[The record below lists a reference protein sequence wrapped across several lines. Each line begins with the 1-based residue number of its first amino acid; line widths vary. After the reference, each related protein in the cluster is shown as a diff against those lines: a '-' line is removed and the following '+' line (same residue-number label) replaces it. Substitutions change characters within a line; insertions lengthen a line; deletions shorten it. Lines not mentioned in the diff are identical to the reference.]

1 MTGKDAA
8 YIAGTLF
15 VGFLAF
21 RVYKTASN
29 IAGAG
34 GKVLDAAV
42 PALKEIITKDLNPAS
57 TQNVVYK
64 AANVITGGDNSNS
77 SLGTRIYEWFNPDP
91 MSPAKIAPVQT
102 NTRPNSV
109 EELRRS
115 EIIAR
120 NESEVAPNV
129 VESRMVDARNTFRLD
144 ELRETPSYKYDPSDY
159 EIWQT
164 PLLANNT
171 GA

>member
-34 GKVLDAAV
+34 GKVLDASL

-57 TQNVVYK
+57 TENVIYK
-64 AANVITGGDNSNS
+64 AANVITGGDNSKS
-77 SLGTRIYEWFNPDP
+77 SLGTRIYDWFNPDP

-102 NTRPNSV
+102 NMRPNSV

-129 VESRMVDARNTFRLD
+129 VESRMSDARNTFRLS
-144 ELRETPSYKYDPSDY
+144 EIAQDPMRQYATDY
-159 EIWQT
+159 EIWMVPQISQ
-164 PLLANNT
+164 NT